1 MACTTVELISL
12 EIRKTNNIIWR
23 EQGVVSSKSV
33 LLRKWNINNLL

>member
-23 EQGVVSSKSV
+23 EQGVSSKSV